1 MLFINASVKI
11 DFGDEVVS
19 GFMLW
24 GVLTD
29 CLESHGMADR
39 APPVSIIGRGAGRDA
54 PKRNETMAG
63 DREAVLDTKSARSSG
78 MQSFPLTVDKFMDH
92 AAKWF
97 GAREIVTANGGRI
110 TYAGLRTRSNRL
122 TSALVGQLGLNLGDR
137 IGTLAW
143 NTQHHLEMY
152 YAAMGGGLV
161 CHTLNPR
168 LTPAHLAAMIAEAEE
183 KVLAVAVDLLPL
195 LKQVLALCPAVEHV
209 VLMDG
214 AGERNAIDGVTVWDH
229 EELLEQHGAPS
240 QWGAFDENAAA
251 GLCYTSGT
259 TGKPKGVLYTH
270 RSNYLHTLRALQ
282 ADALAPTA
290 DDAILVAV
298 PMFHA
303 NGWGLPFAAP
313 AVGAKLVLPGRNL
326 DGASLVKL
334 LIEEEVT
341 LAAGVQTVWLSV
353 VQHLEETGQK
363 TPHLRRVLIGGSKC
377 PESLIRRLEAG
388 FGADIQTS
396 WGMTE
401 LSPVGTISPP
411 TSSGVVPGASG
422 RPAMGLD
429 LKLTDLSG
437 QMLDEQRGRVG
448 HLWVKGASV
457 VDRYYR
463 DMSDVLDDE
472 GYFDTG
478 DLAKIDEE
486 GNLTICG
493 RSKDLI
499 KSGGEWINPA
509 EIEEIVGA
517 LPEVAQVA
525 VIGRSDDKWGERPV
539 LIVETHAGAALDQG
553 MVLDSLKDRIAQWWL
568 PDAVVHVES
577 LPLAATG
584 KIDKLRLREDYEAG
598 SMSGMGESS

>member
-1 MLFINASVKI
+1 
-11 DFGDEVVS
+11 
-19 GFMLW
+19 
-24 GVLTD
+24 
-29 CLESHGMADR
+29 
-39 APPVSIIGRGAGRDA
+39 
-54 PKRNETMAG
+54 
-63 DREAVLDTKSARSSG
+63 
-78 MQSFPLTVDKFMDH
+78 MQSYPLTVDKFIDH

-97 GAREIVTANGGRI
+97 GATRIVTADAGRV
-110 TYAGLRTRSNRL
+110 TYAELRERSNRL
-122 TSALVGQLGLNLGDR
+122 TAALMKELGLTFGDR

-183 KVLAVAVDLLPL
+183 RVLAVAVDLMPL
-195 LKQVLALCPAVEHV
+195 LEQVLALCPAVEHV
-209 VLMDG
+209 VLLDG
-214 AGERNAIDGVTVWDH
+214 AADGGAIAGVTIWDH
-229 EELLEQHGAPS
+229 EDLLARHGAPS

-259 TGKPKGVLYTH
+259 TGRPKGVLYTH

-290 DDAILVAV
+290 GDSILVAV

-326 DGASLVKL
+326 DGASLANL

-353 VQHLEETGQK
+353 AQHLEETGQK

-377 PESLIRRLEAG
+377 PESLLRRLEAG
-388 FGADIQTS
+388 LGAEIQTS

-411 TSSGVVPGASG
+411 SLSAALPGSSG
-422 RPAMGLD
+422 RPVMGLD
-429 LKLTDLSG
+429 LKLTDRTG
-437 QMLDEQRGRVG
+437 QTLADQRGGVG

-457 VDRYYR
+457 VDRYYGEPA
-463 DMSDVLDDE
+463 DALDEE
-472 GYFDTG
+472 GYFNTG
-478 DLAKIDEE
+478 DLAKIDEA

-525 VIGRSDDKWGERPV
+525 VIGRPDEKWGERPV
-539 LIVETHAGAALDQG
+539 LIVETHIGASLDEG
-553 MVLDSLKDRIAQWWL
+553 AVLDSLRDRVAQWWL
-568 PDAVVHVES
+568 PDAVHQVDS
-577 LPLAATG
+577 LPLAPTG

-598 SMSGMGESS
+598 SMFGMEEGS